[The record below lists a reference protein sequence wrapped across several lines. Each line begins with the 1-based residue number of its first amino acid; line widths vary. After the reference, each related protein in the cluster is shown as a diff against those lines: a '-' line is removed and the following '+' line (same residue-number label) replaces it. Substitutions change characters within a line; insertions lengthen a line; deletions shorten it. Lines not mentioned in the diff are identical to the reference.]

1 MDAHE
6 PFHEFE
12 FSRAD
17 AEGSVLYRSIS
28 GEPIFDEH
36 GVFTGYQ
43 GVARDITARKRDEM
57 RMVQLNAELEARVA
71 LRTADLER
79 ANKELETFSYSVAHD
94 LRAPLRA
101 MTGFSAIV
109 LEENQGKLDAAS
121 VRYLQRVKAGGEYMG
136 ELVDDLL
143 DLARISRQEM
153 RRQEINLGAV
163 ARKVASSLTEAN
175 PARRVDIEIKGH
187 MRAVCD
193 PGLIEIV
200 MSNLIGN
207 AWKFTAKVAEAR
219 IEVGVKRRDG
229 KSVYFVR
236 DNGAGFDMAYTKN
249 LFAPFQ
255 RLHRRE
261 DFDGTGIGL
270 SLVKRI
276 IDKHGGTVWAEG
288 ERGKGASFYFTLD

>member
-1 MDAHE
+1 
-6 PFHEFE
+6 
-12 FSRAD
+12 
-17 AEGSVLYRSIS
+17 
-28 GEPIFDEH
+28 
-36 GVFTGYQ
+36 
-43 GVARDITARKRDEM
+43 
-57 RMVQLNAELEARVA
+57 
-71 LRTADLER
+71 
-79 ANKELETFSYSVAHD
+79 
-94 LRAPLRA
+94 
-101 MTGFSAIV
+101 
-109 LEENQGKLDAAS
+109 
-121 VRYLQRVKAGGEYMG
+121 
-136 ELVDDLL
+136 
-143 DLARISRQEM
+143 
-153 RRQEINLGAV
+153 
-163 ARKVASSLTEAN
+163 
-175 PARRVDIEIKGH
+175 
-187 MRAVCD
+187 MRALCD